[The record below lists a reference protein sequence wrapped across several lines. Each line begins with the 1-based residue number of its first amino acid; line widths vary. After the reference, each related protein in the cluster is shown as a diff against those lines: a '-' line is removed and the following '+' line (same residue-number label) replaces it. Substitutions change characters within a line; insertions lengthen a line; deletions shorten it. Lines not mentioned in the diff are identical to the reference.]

1 MLLAQDSPPD
11 WTCYYCAPP
20 KTMPPA
26 AKKRKLNRPVF
37 APITDNRSRL
47 SLDDKE
53 IPESPQE
60 QPDTTNGTPSKPI
73 TFAQPPR
80 FAPFTTEAETRRS
93 VETLGSARQVQPSR
107 FAPSDTKPTGQS
119 VVNSE
124 QAPQM
129 LTPKA
134 ATSINQAGK
143 LQYHDLIGMALNEAT
158 NSCLSREGVQRWIVD
173 NVPGYDSQDVSW
185 QRGVWIT
192 LQTSDDFVYPSDRA
206 KTGLWTFSDGSSN
219 KYQKWQRPVNKTSR
233 VDSSP
238 QAVPKIQEQVKQ
250 GANALG
256 RNAGAL
262 APDHELDDIRSLG
275 TQSGKATSNKEPRAG
290 SNTNSALPSTI
301 DETVEM
307 IDLTMDDDEPVPPPT
322 RFHEP
327 ERSLTGRTSTSPLQA
342 LENISKTSP
351 KDRQLLKRSNLVAF
365 GEPVWGSEKPVIL
378 EPNSSTPFV
387 DGIMKNT
394 YEEMKDNIRRG
405 EKWEAARE
413 KTGARMNSPIRAKID
428 LFRKSRTKS
437 PMHLQEPNALVSKPL
452 TLPSDQ
458 TTNFNSDP
466 LQASPG
472 SPLHG
477 SDTGVQTETL
487 LYYGKRSPDVAQE
500 TTTADRVSAGLDLET
515 ANGIV
520 QMDVDLPKDLHEP
533 ELIEP
538 EMLVPSSKSLMPAQ
552 LQSDGST
559 RGGVRQK
566 SLPQEPLSH
575 DLLSEEPVVEEPP
588 RRTYADSAAQTSLP
602 VRFAL
607 ALGKIS
613 QIGLEPRVP
622 AVTPATAR
630 TTANSTTQ
638 TENRP
643 EPQIAHPVLSRAP
656 TIQLPTPQAE
666 PIEPIESRPLQENG
680 HDAEADF
687 EKDCLSL
694 LEEMLY
700 PTNPT
705 TPSWPSHLQNPSNLS
720 PTLSVPLSVIQARPT
735 RKQIFG
741 KNELSRINPNACL
754 NRLNAIKLGA
764 QNIGN
769 IVRGKGYTEEERR
782 REIEENQKE
791 GCYDT
796 LEELFD
802 MPQQVVPFIHEQQ
815 LAFREYAPNALGK
828 IGRPRVV
835 YKIGPNAK

>member
-1 MLLAQDSPPD
+1 ML
-11 WTCYYCAPP
+11 
-20 KTMPPA
+20 PA

-60 QPDTTNGTPSKPI
+60 QPDTTNGTSSKPI

-80 FAPFTTEAETRRS
+80 FAPFTAEAETRRS

-107 FAPSDTKPTGQS
+107 FAPSDTPTGQS

-124 QAPQM
+124 QAPQI

-134 ATSINQAGK
+134 ATLINQAGK

-158 NSCLSREGVQRWIVD
+158 NSCLNREGIQRWVVD

-185 QRGVWIT
+185 QRGVWVT
-192 LQTSDDFVYPSDRA
+192 LQTSDDFVYLSDRA

-219 KYQKWQRPVNKTSR
+219 KYQKWQKPVNKASR

-301 DETVEM
+301 DETVEL

-327 ERSLTGRTSTSPLQA
+327 ERSLTGRTSTSLLQA

-351 KDRQLLKRSNLVAF
+351 KDRQLLKRSNIVAF
-365 GEPVWGSEKPVIL
+365 GEPVWGSEKSVIL
-378 EPNSSTPFV
+378 EPNSPTPFV
-387 DGIMKNT
+387 DGIVKNT
-394 YEEMKDNIRRG
+394 SEEMKDNIRRG

-413 KTGARMNSPIRAKID
+413 KMGARMNSPLKAKID

-437 PMHLQEPNALVSKPL
+437 PMHLQQPTALVSKPL
-452 TLPSDQ
+452 EFPSDQ
-458 TTNFNSDP
+458 NTNVNPDP
-466 LQASPG
+466 PQASPG

-487 LYYGKRSPDVAQE
+487 LYYGKRSPDVDQE
-500 TTTADRVSAGLDLET
+500 TATADGVSAELDLET
-515 ANGIV
+515 ANGMV
-520 QMDVDLPKDLHEP
+520 QMDVDLPEDLHGP

-538 EMLVPSSKSLMPAQ
+538 EMLVPSSESLMPARIQ
-552 LQSDGST
+552 IDGIT
-559 RGGVRQK
+559 QGGVRQK
-566 SLPQEPLSH
+566 SLPQEPFSH
-575 DLLSEEPVVEEPP
+575 EPLSEEPALQESVVEEPP

-602 VRFAL
+602 VRST
-607 ALGKIS
+607 LGLEKIS

-622 AVTPATAR
+622 AATPATVR
-630 TTANSTTQ
+630 TTANSITQ
-638 TENRP
+638 TENPP
-643 EPQIAHPVLSRAP
+643 EPQIAYPVLSRAP

-666 PIEPIESRPLQENG
+666 PIEPIEPIESQPVQENG

-687 EKDCLSL
+687 ENDCLSL

-705 TPSWPSHLQNPSNLS
+705 TPSWPSHLQ
-720 PTLSVPLSVIQARPT
+720 TLSNSSSTPSVPFSVIQARPT

-741 KNELSRINPNACL
+741 KNELSRIDPNACL
-754 NRLNAIKLGA
+754 NKLNAIKLGA

-782 REIEENQKE
+782 RELEENQKE